1 MEKTRIVI
9 TGASVISPL
18 GADKDTFWK
27 NLTNGVSG
35 IKPITLFD
43 VSKFNSKQA
52 GEISDFDAKIYLG
65 QKGIRHIDRT
75 SLLVS
80 SGTVLAIKD
89 ANLENNN
96 VYSGDELG
104 IVVGST
110 YGSIDSISSFDF
122 QSLRE
127 GPSYV
132 NPMDFPNTVLNAP
145 ASRASIFCKA
155 TGLNTTISN
164 GVTSSIDAIIY
175 ASDFLRMGRVK
186 AVVVGGVHGLTHDI
200 FWGSHN
206 SKILA
211 GSKHGTLEISA
222 PFDKRRNGMVI
233 GEASALVIMET
244 LEDALKR
251 NANIYA
257 EIKGYGTAFEPRMAV
272 SKECQ
277 IDGNKRSIMN
287 ALNDANLTLHDIS
300 YISANAYSGVYGDML
315 ETSAIKEVFGMRAK
329 LIPVSAIKSMTGEC
343 FDASGALQTI
353 AALMSIKTH
362 TIPPTINYKEPDA
375 NCDLDYVP
383 NESRVVPVKN
393 VLINSLS
400 RLGNNSSLIISKYK
414 Q

>member
-9 TGASVISPL
+9 TGVSVISPL
-18 GADKDTFWK
+18 GADKDVFWK
-27 NLTNGVSG
+27 NLTEGVSG
-35 IKPITLFD
+35 IKPVTLFD

-89 ANLENNN
+89 ANLENNT
-96 VYSGDELG
+96 YSGDELG

-164 GVTSSIDAIIY
+164 GVTSGIDAIIY

-186 AVVVGGVHGLTHDI
+186 AAVVGGVHGLTHDI

-211 GSKHGTLEISA
+211 GSKNGTQEICA
-222 PFDKRRNGMVI
+222 PFDKRRNGMII
-233 GEASALVIMET
+233 GEASALVILET

-251 NANIYA
+251 NAHIYA
-257 EIKGYGTAFEPRMAV
+257 EILGYGLSCDAQHMTLPSVEGV
-272 SKECQ
+272 SGCMVKAMRESG
-277 IDGNKRSIMN
+277 ITSD
-287 ALNDANLTLHDIS
+287 DVD
-300 YISANAYSGVYGDML
+300 YISAHGTGTPSNDRTECAS
-315 ETSAIKEVFGMRAK
+315 IKNVFGQRYK
-329 LIPVSAIKSMTGEC
+329 QISVSSIKSMLGHTMGA
-343 FDASGALQTI
+343 ASALEAITC
-353 AALMSIKTH
+353 ALAIKNDV
-362 TIPPTINYKEPDA
+362 IPPTINFETPDPE
-375 NCDLDYVP
+375 CDIDCVP
-383 NESRVVPVKN
+383 NQTRRHTVN
-393 VLINSLS
+393 IALNNSYAFG
-400 RLGNNSSLIISKYK
+400 GNNASVVLKKFI
-414 Q
+414 

>member
-9 TGASVISPL
+9 TGVSVLSPI
-18 GADKDTFWK
+18 GTGKDVFWE

-43 VSKFNSKQA
+43 VSNFNSKQA
-52 GEISDFDAKIYLG
+52 GEISDFDAKVYLG

-80 SGTVLAIKD
+80 SAAVLAIKD
-89 ANLENNN
+89 ANLENTTYNEE
-96 VYSGDELG
+96 ELG
-104 IVVGST
+104 LVVGST

-127 GPSYV
+127 GPNYV

-164 GVTSSIDAIIY
+164 GVTSSIDAVIY

-186 AVVVGGVHGLTHDI
+186 AVLAGGVHGLTHDI

-206 SKILA
+206 SKILS
-211 GSKHGTLEISA
+211 GSTYGTLEICA

-233 GEASALVIMET
+233 GEASALVVLET
-244 LEDALKR
+244 LENALKR
-251 NANIYA
+251 NAHIYA
-257 EIKGYGTAFEPRMAV
+257 EVKGYGTAFEPKMAI
-272 SKECQ
+272 SKDYQ
-277 IDGNKRSIMN
+277 IDGNRRAVIN
-287 ALNDANLTLHDIS
+287 AIQDAGLTLHDIS
-300 YISANAYSGVYGDML
+300 YISANAYSGVYGDAM
-315 ETSAIKEVFGMRAK
+315 ETQVIKEVFGMRAN
-329 LIPVSAIKSMTGEC
+329 LIPVTAIKSMTGEC
-343 FDASGALQTI
+343 FDASGALQTV
-353 AALMSIKTH
+353 AAAMSVNTH
-362 TIPPTINYKEPDA
+362 IIPPTINYKERDE
-375 NCDLDYVP
+375 NCDLSYVTQKSTLP
-383 NESRVVPVKN
+383 AKN
-393 VLINSLS
+393 ILINSFS

-414 Q
+414 R

>member
-9 TGASVISPL
+9 TGVSVISPL
-18 GADKDTFWK
+18 GADKDIFWK
-27 NLTNGVSG
+27 NLTEGVSG
-35 IKPITLFD
+35 IKPVTLFD

-52 GEISDFDAKIYLG
+52 GEISGFDAKIYLG

-89 ANLENNN
+89 ANLENNT
-96 VYSGDELG
+96 YSGDELG

-164 GVTSSIDAIIY
+164 GVTSSVDAIIY

-186 AVVVGGVHGLTHDI
+186 AAVVGGVHGLTHDI

-211 GSKHGTLEISA
+211 GSKNGTPEICA
-222 PFDKRRNGMVI
+222 PFDKRRNGMII
-233 GEASALVIMET
+233 GEASALVILET

-251 NANIYA
+251 NAHIYA
-257 EIKGYGTAFEPRMAV
+257 EVKGYGTAFEPKMAV
-272 SKECQ
+272 SKEYQ
-277 IDGNKRSIMN
+277 IDGNRRAIMN

-300 YISANAYSGVYGDML
+300 YISANAYSGIHGDAL
-315 ETSAIKEVFGMRAK
+315 ETKVIKEVFGMRSK
-329 LIPVSAIKSMTGEC
+329 LIPKTSLITLVSKKS
-343 FDASGALQTI
+343 LV
-353 AALMSIKTH
+353 
-362 TIPPTINYKEPDA
+362 
-375 NCDLDYVP
+375 CDQ
-383 NESRVVPVKN
+383 
-393 VLINSLS
+393 
-400 RLGNNSSLIISKYK
+400 NSSLC
-414 Q
+414 QL

>member
-9 TGASVISPL
+9 TGVSVISPI
-18 GADKDTFWK
+18 GIGKDVFWE
-27 NLTNGVSG
+27 NLTNAVSG

-52 GEISDFDAKIYLG
+52 GEIPDFDPKVYLG

-80 SGTVLAIKD
+80 SATVLAIKD
-89 ANLENNN
+89 ANLEN
-96 VYSGDELG
+96 VYSSDELG

-110 YGSIDSISSFDF
+110 YGSINSISSFDF

-127 GPSYV
+127 GPNYV

-145 ASRASIFCKA
+145 ASRASIFCNA

-164 GVTSSIDAIIY
+164 GVTSGVDSIIY

-186 AVVVGGVHGLTHDI
+186 AVVAGGVHGLTHDI

-211 GSKHGTLEISA
+211 GSKEGTLEICA

-233 GEASALVIMET
+233 GEASAVVILET
-244 LEDALKR
+244 LEDAMRR
-251 NANIYA
+251 NAHIYA
-257 EIKGYGTAFEPRMAV
+257 EVKGYGTAFEPKMAV
-272 SKECQ
+272 TKDYQ
-277 IDGNKRSIMN
+277 IDGNRRAITN
-287 ALNDANLTLHDIS
+287 AIHDANLTLHDIS
-300 YISANAYSGVYGDML
+300 YISANAYSGIYGDTM
-315 ETSAIKEVFGMRAK
+315 ETQVIKDVFGMRAN
-329 LIPVSAIKSMTGEC
+329 LIPVTAIKSMTGEC

-362 TIPPTINYKEPDA
+362 VIPPTINYQEHDEA
-375 NCDLDYVP
+375 CDLDYVP
-383 NESRVVPVKN
+383 NKSRVMPVKN
-393 VLINSLS
+393 VLINSFS

-414 Q
+414 P

>member
-9 TGASVISPL
+9 TGVSVLSPI
-18 GADKDTFWK
+18 GTGKDVFWE

-35 IKPITLFD
+35 IKPVTLFD
-43 VSKFNSKQA
+43 VSNFNSKQA
-52 GEISDFDAKIYLG
+52 GEISDFDAKVYLG

-80 SGTVLAIKD
+80 SAAVLAIKD
-89 ANLENNN
+89 ANLENATYN
-96 VYSGDELG
+96 GEELG

-127 GPSYV
+127 GPNYV

-164 GVTSSIDAIIY
+164 GVTSSIDAVIY

-186 AVVVGGVHGLTHDI
+186 AVLAGGVHGLTHDI

-206 SKILA
+206 SKILS
-211 GSKHGTLEISA
+211 GSTYGTLEICA

-233 GEASALVIMET
+233 GEASALVVLET
-244 LEDALKR
+244 LENALKR
-251 NANIYA
+251 NAHIYA
-257 EIKGYGTAFEPRMAV
+257 EVKGYGTAFEPKMAI
-272 SKECQ
+272 SKDYQ
-277 IDGNKRSIMN
+277 IDGNRRAVIN
-287 ALNDANLTLHDIS
+287 AIQDAGLTLHDIS
-300 YISANAYSGVYGDML
+300 YISANAYSGVYGDAM
-315 ETSAIKEVFGMRAK
+315 ETQVIKEVFGMRAN
-329 LIPVSAIKSMTGEC
+329 LIPVTAIKSMTGEC
-343 FDASGALQTI
+343 FDASGALQTV
-353 AALMSIKTH
+353 AAVMSVNTH
-362 TIPPTINYKEPDA
+362 IIPPTINYKERDE
-375 NCDLDYVP
+375 NCDLSYVTQKSTLP
-383 NESRVVPVKN
+383 ARNI
-393 VLINSLS
+393 LINSFS

-414 Q
+414 R

>member
-9 TGASVISPL
+9 TGVSVLSSI
-18 GADKDTFWK
+18 GTGKDVFWE

-43 VSKFNSKQA
+43 VSSFNSKQA
-52 GEISDFDAKIYLG
+52 GEISDFDAKVYLG

-80 SGTVLAIKD
+80 SAAVLAIKD
-89 ANLENNN
+89 ANLENTTYNEE
-96 VYSGDELG
+96 ELG

-127 GPSYV
+127 GPNYV

-164 GVTSSIDAIIY
+164 GVTSSIDAVIY

-186 AVVVGGVHGLTHDI
+186 AVLAGGVHGLTHDI

-206 SKILA
+206 SKILS
-211 GSKHGTLEISA
+211 GSRYGTLEICA

-233 GEASALVIMET
+233 GEASALVVLET
-244 LEDALKR
+244 LENALKR
-251 NANIYA
+251 NAHIYA
-257 EIKGYGTAFEPRMAV
+257 EVKGYGTAFEPKMV
-272 SKECQ
+272 ISKDYQ
-277 IDGNKRSIMN
+277 IDGNRRAVIN
-287 ALNDANLTLHDIS
+287 AIQDAGLTLHDIS
-300 YISANAYSGVYGDML
+300 YISANAYSGVYGDAM
-315 ETSAIKEVFGMRAK
+315 ETQVIKEVFGMRAN
-329 LIPVSAIKSMTGEC
+329 LIPVTAIKSMTGEC
-343 FDASGALQTI
+343 FDASGALQTV
-353 AALMSIKTH
+353 AAVMSVNTH
-362 TIPPTINYKEPDA
+362 IIPPTINYKERDE
-375 NCDLDYVP
+375 NCDLSYVTQKSTLP
-383 NESRVVPVKN
+383 AKN
-393 VLINSLS
+393 ILINSFS

-414 Q
+414 R